1 MKTRKFEIVSHIV
14 LIIIS
19 VLIVLPFW
27 LLIAASFSDNNWI
40 VANGY
45 SFFPKKLS
53 LTAYSY
59 IFLQYQVFGKAYMI
73 SILVT
78 VVGVCVG
85 LFITATFAYMLAK
98 SDLPGNRIITFLVVF
113 TMLFNGG
120 LVATYLNYTTF
131 FHVKNSFA
139 AYLVPNLL
147 TNAFSII
154 MVRGYFKSSIPEELK
169 EAGRIDGM
177 SEYGIFFKIVI
188 PLSKPILATVALMSG
203 IAYWNDWQNGLYY
216 IDSSKMWGIQNVLN
230 AINSSISYL
239 STTVGV
245 SGINVP
251 QQTLI
256 MAIAVIGVLPILIV
270 YPFFQQYFVQGIVM
284 GAIKG

>member
-1 MKTRKFEIVSHIV
+1 MKTSKFEIISHIV
-14 LIIIS
+14 LIIVSIM
-19 VLIVLPFW
+19 IVLPFW

-45 SFFPKKLS
+45 SFFPKQFS

-59 IFLQYQVFGKAYMI
+59 IFAQYKVFGKAYMI

-78 VVGVCVG
+78 VAGVCAG

-98 SDLPGNRIITFLVVF
+98 SDLPGNRIITFLVIF

-120 LVATYLNYTTF
+120 LVATYLNYTTI

-177 SEYGIFFKIVI
+177 SEYGIFFKIVV

-216 IDSSKMWGIQNVLN
+216 IDNSKMWGIQNVLN

-239 STTVGV
+239 STAVGV
-245 SGINVP
+245 SGVSVP